1 MLLMGA
7 EEVLKKLPPSGFLK
21 TGGENQAP
29 LSHEKRAALIRKGNE
44 LFNKGN
50 YDLAKRIFLTTRY
63 SDGLIRLGD
72 MYFKRKK
79 PLHALQAYWLAPSP
93 AKAAALIERMADV
106 VSKWLMEEKEES
118 NERGK

>member
-1 MLLMGA
+1 MGV
-7 EEVLKKLPPSGFLK
+7 EDVLKKLPPSGFLK
-21 TGGENQAP
+21 VGREKQTSLPQ
-29 LSHEKRAALIRKGNE
+29 EKRAALIRKGNE

-63 SDGLIRLGD
+63 TDGLIRLGD

-93 AKAAALIERMADV
+93 AKAGALIERMAAV
-106 VSKWLMEEKEES
+106 MSKWLMQEKDSKEL
-118 NERGK
+118 